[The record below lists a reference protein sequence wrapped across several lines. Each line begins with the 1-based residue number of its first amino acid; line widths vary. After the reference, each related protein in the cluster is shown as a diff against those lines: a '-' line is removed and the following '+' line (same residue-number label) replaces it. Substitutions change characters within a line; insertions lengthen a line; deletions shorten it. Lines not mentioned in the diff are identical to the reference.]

1 VRIVALYNIKGGV
14 GKTSTAVNLAHVS
27 ATKGRRTLLWDLDAQ
42 GAATYILRVR
52 PRVKGGGDGLVR
64 GRRPLEAA
72 VKGTDFDN
80 LDLLP
85 ADFTY
90 RHLDLLLDAQ
100 KKPTRRL
107 ARLLEPLADQYDDVY
122 LDCPPSMSLLS
133 ENVLRAADTVLVPLI
148 PTTLS
153 LRTMDQLRDFVDG
166 LHGRRPAVLGFF
178 SMVDRRK
185 RLHREVVDTP
195 PAARSDLAATSIPAL
210 SIVEQMAARR
220 EPVTSFAPRSAV
232 SKRYLQLWD
241 EAAASVQLSVNR

>member
-1 VRIVALYNIKGGV
+1 MKTVALYNIKGGV
-14 GKTSTAVNLAHVS
+14 GKTSTAVNLAHLS
-27 ATKGRRTLLWDLDAQ
+27 ARRGYRTLLWDLDAQ

-52 PRVKGGGDGLVR
+52 PRVKGGGEALVR
-64 GRRPLEAA
+64 ARRPLEAA
-72 VKGTDFDN
+72 IKASDFDN

-90 RHLDLLLDAQ
+90 RHFDLLLDAE
-100 KKPTRRL
+100 KKPSRRL
-107 ARLLEPLADQYDDVY
+107 GRLLEPLAGQYDHVY

-153 LRTMDQLRDFVDG
+153 VRTIDQLRDVVDG
-166 LHGRRPAVLGFF
+166 LPGRRPVVSGFF

-185 RLHREVVDTP
+185 RQHREIVETLPRQRADVLRT
-195 PAARSDLAATSIPAL
+195 AIPAL

-220 EPVTSFAPRSAV
+220 EPVTHFAPRSSV
-232 SKRYLQLWD
+232 TQRYTQLWQELHPTAD
-241 EAAASVQLSVNR
+241 AG